1 MKIKNRLKKAVAAL
15 MLVTMTAIS
24 VCACADKSGSDKAG
38 EPGAVQ
44 GNYYLDA
51 DKSKQYISFNEDNS
65 FRFVGYDFKTLAKD
79 LVGDMIEDKT
89 ALAERLDDAYTY
101 RFDKDTNELW
111 FNVLQSDNSDSAE
124 FVVSMRLSGNKQSV
138 TFQDKTYIIA
148 Q

>member
-1 MKIKNRLKKAVAAL
+1 

-24 VCACADKSGSDKAG
+24 VCACADKSGSDKSG

-65 FRFVGYDFKTLAKD
+65 FRFVGYDFEVLAKD

-89 ALAERLDDAYTY
+89 ALPKGLTMLIHIILIRIRM
-101 RFDKDTNELW
+101 RFGL
-111 FNVLQSDNSDSAE
+111 
-124 FVVSMRLSGNKQSV
+124 
-138 TFQDKTYIIA
+138 TFCSPIA
-148 Q
+148 PIPLNL

>member
-1 MKIKNRLKKAVAAL
+1 

-24 VCACADKSGSDKAG
+24 VCACADKSGSDKSG

-65 FRFVGYDFKTLAKD
+65 FRFVGYDFEALAKD

-101 RFDKDTNELW
+101 RFDKDTNEIW
-111 FNVLQSDNSDSAE
+111 FNVLQSDSSDSAE
-124 FVVSMRLSGNKQSV
+124 FVVAMQLGGDKQSV
-138 TFQDKTYIIA
+138 TFLNKTYTAIPHN
-148 Q
+148 